1 MAQVQR
7 KGTPLAKEASDQDAV
22 TLTQAQLNQM
32 ITNAVTAAITAAAV
46 QQQNQVK
53 AEEHRMASPRT
64 QLELDFNRRL
74 LANNDLARIISNEET
89 EWFAIPKIYE
99 PFIGS
104 VTASINGQTIK
115 IPADGVKRRVP
126 VRYIPIIMQYLE
138 NTDKKVATMNATS
151 GQYGGVSEIKGGA
164 F

>member
-1 MAQVQR
+1 MAQMQR
-7 KGTPLAKEASDQDAV
+7 KGAPLNREPSDQDVV

-32 ITNAVTAAITAAAV
+32 ITNAVTAAITAASV
-46 QQQNQVK
+46 QQQHK
-53 AEEHRMASPRT
+53 ERAEEQRFSSPRT
-64 QLELDFNRRL
+64 KLEIDFNNRI
-74 LANNDLARIISNEET
+74 LANNDLARMIANEET

-104 VTASINGQTIK
+104 VTASVNGQTIK
-115 IPADGVKRRVP
+115 IPADGVKRLVP

-164 F
+164 A